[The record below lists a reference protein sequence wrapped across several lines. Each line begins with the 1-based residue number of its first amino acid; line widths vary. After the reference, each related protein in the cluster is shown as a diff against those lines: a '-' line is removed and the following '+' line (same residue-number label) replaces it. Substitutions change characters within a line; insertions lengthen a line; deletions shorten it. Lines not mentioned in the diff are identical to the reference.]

1 MKYANILT
9 LFLITFL
16 SACGSGENK
25 TKSDKS
31 NPFSSEK
38 IITVLTDIQLV
49 ESLINT
55 HGNFYNK
62 DEQNILFQEVLD
74 KHQISRESLDSILF
88 FLETN
93 LEYYQLIMDSVKIN
107 IEKIGKVNL
116 PSVKYVD
123 KKDIKVVKLTKDKKD
138 VEAAILTRD

>member
-1 MKYANILT
+1 MKYTNILT

-25 TKSDKS
+25 TKSDKP

-38 IITVLTDIQLV
+38 IIPVLTDIQLV

-74 KHQISRESLDSILF
+74 KHQISRESLDSFLF
-88 FLETN
+88 LLETN

-107 IEKIGKVNL
+107 IEKIEKIDL
-116 PSVKYVD
+116 PSLRYKEEKVD
-123 KKDIKVVKLTKDKKD
+123 TSNLTKK
-138 VEAAILTRD
+138 